1 MYPLRHKGGDE
12 MHPNKLKSHMA
23 LKEMSVNELL
33 DLINKKGVK
42 MSRNSFYRR
51 MNKVHEFDRAEILAI
66 VDILKLSEKEMLDIF
81 FNQ

>member
-1 MYPLRHKGGDE
+1 

-23 LKEMSVNELL
+23 LKGISVNELL
-33 DLINKKGVK
+33 NLINEKGVK

-66 VDILKLSEKEMLDIF
+66 VEILKLSEEEMLDIF
-81 FNQ
+81 FKQ

>member
-1 MYPLRHKGGDE
+1 MYPLRHKGGDK

-23 LKEMSVNELL
+23 LKGISVNDLL
-33 DLINKKGVK
+33 NLINEKGVK

-66 VDILKLSEKEMLDIF
+66 VEILKLSEEEMLDIF
-81 FNQ
+81 FKQ

>member
-23 LKEMSVNELL
+23 LKEISVNEMLN
-33 DLINKKGVK
+33 LINKEGVK

-51 MNKVHEFDRAEILAI
+51 MNKVQEFDRAEILAI
-66 VDILKLSEKEMLDIF
+66 VEILKLSEKEMLDIF
-81 FNQ
+81 FK